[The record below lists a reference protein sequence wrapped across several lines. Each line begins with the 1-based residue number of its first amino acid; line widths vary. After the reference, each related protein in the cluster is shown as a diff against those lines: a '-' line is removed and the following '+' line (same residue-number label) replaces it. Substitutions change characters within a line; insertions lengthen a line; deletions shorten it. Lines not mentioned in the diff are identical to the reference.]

1 MMLGEKIRKK
11 RIEKNMSLKELA
23 EKIDLTASFLS
34 QVERELAEPSI
45 TSLRKIAEAL
55 DVPIF
60 YFLLDDEQHSPVVR
74 KNQRKVLRFPQSHL
88 TYELLSPDLNRQME
102 VLIGRLDPGA
112 ASGEEDSTHPGEEC
126 ILVLEGK
133 MEIKIGEETYSLEEG
148 DSIYYFASIPHSL
161 YNSGDKPL
169 VFLTAITPPR
179 F

>member
-1 MMLGEKIRKK
+1 MLGEKIRRK

-23 EKIDLTASFLS
+23 EKIELTASFLS

-60 YFLLDDEQHSPVVR
+60 YFLLDDEDHSPVVR
-74 KNQRKVLRFPQSHL
+74 KSQRKVLRFPQSHL

-102 VLIGRLDPGA
+102 VLIARLDPGA
-112 ASGEEDSTHPGEEC
+112 SSGDEASSHPGEEC

-133 MEIKIGEETYSLEEG
+133 MEIKVGEETYYLEEG

-161 YNSGDKPL
+161 RNCGDGQL
-169 VFLTAITPPR
+169 VFLSAITPPQ

>member
-1 MMLGEKIRKK
+1 MLGEKIRKK
-11 RIEKNMSLKELA
+11 RIEKNLSLKDLA
-23 EKIDLTASFLS
+23 ERIGLTASFLS

-60 YFLLDDEQHSPVVR
+60 YFLLDNDNHSPVVR
-74 KNQRKVLRFPQSHL
+74 KNNRKVLHFPSTKL

-102 VLIGRLDPGA
+102 VLIARLEPGA
-112 ASGEEDSTHPGEEC
+112 TGGEEDSTHPGEEC
-126 ILVLEGK
+126 ILILEGK
-133 MEIKIGEETYSLEEG
+133 MKITIGEETYYLEEG

-161 YNSGDKPL
+161 KNHGDGSL
-169 VFLTAITPPR
+169 VFLSVITPPR

>member
-1 MMLGEKIRKK
+1 MLGEKIRKK

-112 ASGEEDSTHPGEEC
+112 ASGEADSTHPGEEC

-133 MEIKIGEETYSLEEG
+133 MDIKIGEETYTLEEG
-148 DSIYYFASIPHSL
+148 DSIYYFASIPHFL

-169 VFLTAITPPR
+169 VFLSVITPPR

>member
-1 MMLGEKIRKK
+1 MLGEKIRRK
-11 RIEKNMSLKELA
+11 RIEKNLSLKDLA
-23 EKIDLTASFLS
+23 EKIGLTASFLS

-60 YFLLDDEQHSPVVR
+60 FFLLDDENHSPVV
-74 KNQRKVLRFPQSHL
+74 KKSQRKVLRFPQSHL

-102 VLIGRLDPGA
+102 ILIARLDPGA
-112 ASGEEDSTHPGEEC
+112 AGGEEESTHPGEEC
-126 ILVLEGK
+126 ILVLEGM
-133 MEIKIGEETYSLEEG
+133 MEIKVGEDTYHLEEG

-161 YNSGDKPL
+161 KNSGDSEL

>member
-1 MMLGEKIRKK
+1 MLGEKIRRK
-11 RIEKNMSLKELA
+11 RSEKNLSLKELA
-23 EKIDLTASFLS
+23 ERIGLTASFLS

-60 YFLLDDEQHSPVVR
+60 YFLLDDEDNSPVVR
-74 KNQRKVLRFPQSHL
+74 KNNRKVLRFPETHL

-102 VLIGRLDPGA
+102 VLIAKLEPGA
-112 ASGEEDSTHPGEEC
+112 AGGEEDSTHPGEEC

-133 MEIKIGEETYSLEEG
+133 MKITIGEDTYYLEEG

-161 YNSGDKPL
+161 KNYGDSQL
-169 VFLTAITPPR
+169 VFLSAITPPR

>member
-1 MMLGEKIRKK
+1 MLGEKIRRK
-11 RIEKNMSLKELA
+11 RCEKNLSLKDLA
-23 EKIDLTASFLS
+23 EKIGLTASFLS

-60 YFLLDDEQHSPVVR
+60 YFLLDNENHSPVVR
-74 KNQRKVLRFPQSHL
+74 KNERKVLRFPSTHL

-102 VLIGRLDPGA
+102 VLIAKLDPGA
-112 ASGEEDSTHPGEEC
+112 AGGEERSTHPGEEC

-133 MEIKIGEETYSLEEG
+133 MEIMIGEDTYYLEEG
-148 DSIYYFASIPHSL
+148 DSIYYFSSIPHSL
-161 YNSGDKPL
+161 KNCGDSQL
-169 VFLTAITPPR
+169 VFLSAITPPR